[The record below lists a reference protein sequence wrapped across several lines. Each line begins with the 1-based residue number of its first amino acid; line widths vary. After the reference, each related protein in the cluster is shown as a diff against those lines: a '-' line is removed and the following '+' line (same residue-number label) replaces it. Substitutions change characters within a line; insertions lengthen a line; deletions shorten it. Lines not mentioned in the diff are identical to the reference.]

1 MCAEQNK
8 EGLVI
13 RPFRVDDAAAASEI
27 LLEAPEAAAWSA
39 SAIRELLASAG
50 VSGLIAERSGRASG
64 FILGREVLDEGEI
77 LNLGVARA
85 NRRHGEGTA
94 LSQEM
99 MKSFAA
105 SGVQRVFLEVRE
117 SNLAAIGF
125 YKKLGFAQVGRRDGY
140 YREPVEAA
148 LILSIVPRIHTLVR
162 NSP

>member
-1 MCAEQNK
+1 M
-8 EGLVI
+8 I

-39 SAIRELLASAG
+39 SMIRELLASAG

-64 FILGREVLDEGEI
+64 FILGQEVLDEGEI
-77 LNLGVARA
+77 LNLAVARA
-85 NRRHGEGTA
+85 HRRHGEGTA
-94 LSQEM
+94 LSREM

-105 SGVQRVFLEVRE
+105 RGVQRVFLEVRE

-125 YKKLGFAQVGRRDGY
+125 YTRLGFAQVGRRKGY

-148 LILSIVPRIHTLVR
+148 LILEHSTKNPQIGTE
-162 NSP
+162 

>member
-1 MCAEQNK
+1 MCAEANRDR
-8 EGLVI
+8 LVI
-13 RPFRVDDAAAASEI
+13 RPFRVDDAVAASEI

-39 SAIRELLASAG
+39 SMIRELLASAG
-50 VSGLIAERSGRASG
+50 VAGLIAERSGRASG
-64 FILGREVLDEGEI
+64 FILGRAVLDEGEI
-77 LNLGVARA
+77 LNLAVARP

-105 SGVQRVFLEVRE
+105 WGVQRVFLEVRE

-140 YREPVEAA
+140 YCEPIEAA
-148 LILSIVPRIHTLVR
+148 LILEHSTKNPQLGTE
-162 NSP
+162 